1 MTASGIIALIIFF
14 GTIFLSLK
22 GLISQRLFPMQVAL
36 LIASMLIMI
45 VGFILGGKINL
56 SLIIIG
62 TFLHPITATIAGFI
76 LAGALK
82 GAGAF
87 ESAARWIKKLSES
100 FLGVP
105 FTVIV
110 LVNIPTLLAMPCGRV
125 WVSPLIPIALFLGFE
140 IAAKSG
146 DRKMPLIIVSGLVI
160 NAAASCGP
168 SLIGGIGTIGEG
180 MGRYPSGS
188 FSNHMQF
195 AIMFMSAFAMVLSKY
210 FFNEDISEKINVIE
224 NVNGN
229 QNTDKEIS
237 AQEHGSFSL
246 IVFIASIVLTIV
258 FKPAMPIQTVL
269 MLATLFIMF
278 IARLSLDDVIKGIML
293 HPLTAMISGFIAAG
307 ALNMF
312 GGFDVLVQI
321 LSLLS
326 ENTPLG
332 YIGVSILLIYLPIFL
347 PLPCG
352 RIIAVSLIPGVLMF
366 GEHVSLVAGIP
377 AIQEVMIVCFIL
389 SGAASC
395 GPSPLGGIGSIAE
408 GRLRLKGSISRV
420 LSIAVFL
427 AVPIAGF
434 SVKAIG
440 LSTNVIEHGFL
451 VEAVITGA
459 VVGVITSALTTKRF
473 FHPGGLIGG
482 LTVSLLMLVL

>member
-1 MTASGIIALIIFF
+1 MTVSGVIALIIFF

-22 GLISQRLFPMQVAL
+22 GWISQRLFPMQVAL

-45 VGFILGGKINL
+45 IGFILGGKINL
-56 SLIIIG
+56 SLIVIG

-87 ESAARWIKKLSES
+87 EAAARWIKKLSES

-110 LVNIPTLLAMPCGRV
+110 LINIPTLLAMPCGRV

-146 DRKMPLIIVSGLVI
+146 DKKMPLIIVSGLVI

-188 FSNHMQF
+188 FSNHMQY
-195 AIMFMSAFAMVLSKY
+195 AIMLMSAFAMILSKY

-224 NVNGN
+224 N
-229 QNTDKEIS
+229 TDKRIS
-237 AQEHGSFSL
+237 DHEHGSFAL
-246 IVFIASIVLTIV
+246 ILFIMSIVLTIV

-278 IARLSLDDVIKGIML
+278 IARLSLDDVIQGIML

-312 GGFDVLVQI
+312 GGFDVLVQM
-321 LSLLS
+321 LSFLS
-326 ENTPLG
+326 EHTPLG

-420 LSIAVFL
+420 LSLSIFL

-440 LSTNVIEHGFL
+440 LSTDVLEYGFL
-451 VEAVITGA
+451 IEAVITGL
-459 VVGVITSALTTKRF
+459 VVGVVISALTTKKF